1 MAQTKLKDFI
11 KEQERTKEYIKDIK
25 DLVEERSLG
34 MADTKAAMT
43 IVEGVT
49 TKTEYGYY
57 GAVEGVTRKDTGCG
71 VEPCIVEGYYIRM
84 L

>member
-1 MAQTKLKDFI
+1 MTQTKLKDFI
-11 KEQERTKEYIKDIK
+11 TEQQRTKKYINDIK

-49 TKTEYGYY
+49 TKTE
-57 GAVEGVTRKDTGCG
+57 
-71 VEPCIVEGYYIRM
+71 
-84 L
+84 